1 MKNTDL
7 EKLKLIF
14 TSILDL
20 KDDINIENLTK
31 LSQPNWDS
39 LAQVSLI
46 SAIANEFSVEIEV
59 NEFELFTSFNA
70 VRILLESKGI

>member
-1 MKNTDL
+1 MKNSDL

-14 TSILDL
+14 VSVLD
-20 KDDINIENLTK
+20 IEDNVNFEALTK

-46 SAIANEFSVEIEV
+46 SAIADEFSIEIQV
-59 NEFELFTSFNA
+59 NEYEMFTSFNSIK
-70 VRILLESKGI
+70 ILLESKDI